1 MKTFNQLF
9 LNKLNSLLED
19 DAFKKICVTPV
30 ICVYDS
36 LGKFTIEFDLSVNWY
51 DLSDFPDFGQRKMF
65 FSAHNNI
72 LRAQIEFQFDM
83 EDYD

>member
-9 LNKLNSLLED
+9 LNKITSLLEN
-19 DAFKKICVTPV
+19 DAFNKICVVPC
-30 ICVYDS
+30 IRVYSS

-65 FSAHNNI
+65 FCASHDM
-72 LRAQIEFQFDM
+72 LRVQLEFSFSDK
-83 EDYD
+83 DYE